1 MADTRETHLSTHHQ
15 TVRRCA
21 CAPLARIC
29 RTSSPLPAARFSPN
43 SLACHA
49 CICVEISMRRL
60 VRQRPNAGRARS
72 RGRQISSTP
81 SRVTV
86 WRSPCPGHICQP
98 EVWSA
103 STRPRIS
110 SRAGPARPI
119 DMTAAIH
126 LRFRTESGARLRLGC
141 KFADHRLII
150 SSITMDRRPVDDRRR
165 TIGLLHHLEISWKVF
180 ATSFLAQLANASHP
194 LLMLLIRY
202 STLVIRYSTLASSR
216 TRSVA
221 CQDISRA
228 CTTPHCDLPT

>member
-1 MADTRETHLSTHHQ
+1 MPDTRETHLSTHHQ

-60 VRQRPNAGRARS
+60 VRQHPNAGRARS

-110 SRAGPARPI
+110 SRAQPRAADRHDRGHSPEVPNRVRRSAQAGLQVRRPP
-119 DMTAAIH
+119 
-126 LRFRTESGARLRLGC
+126 
-141 KFADHRLII
+141 ADHQQHHHGPP
-150 SSITMDRRPVDDRRR
+150 SRR
-165 TIGLLHHLEISWKVF
+165 
-180 ATSFLAQLANASHP
+180 
-194 LLMLLIRY
+194 
-202 STLVIRYSTLASSR
+202 
-216 TRSVA
+216 
-221 CQDISRA
+221 
-228 CTTPHCDLPT
+228 